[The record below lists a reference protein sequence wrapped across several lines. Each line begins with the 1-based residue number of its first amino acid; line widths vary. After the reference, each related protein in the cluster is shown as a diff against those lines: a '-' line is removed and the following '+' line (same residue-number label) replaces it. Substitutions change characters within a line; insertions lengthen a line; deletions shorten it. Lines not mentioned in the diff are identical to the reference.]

1 MNSMTL
7 KQIRDQLRD
16 LHDNLETDAS
26 TVTELRVM
34 ADAIDAHLAGMGEPV
49 ATSCADHVKGETGYC
64 TFSAKVPWGT
74 RLFAAPSIAL
84 AAVRE
89 VIAEIRNSIS
99 DDGTTVL
106 KDGGMRSWADKLEA
120 AIKGAA

>member
-74 RLFAAPSIAL
+74 RLFAAPSIDL
-84 AAVRE
+84 AAVRD
-89 VIAEIRNSIS
+89 VIASHIEEAKKLRHDPESQDYLYEQAS
-99 DDGTTVL
+99 
-106 KDGGMRSWADKLEA
+106 KLEV